1 MPSIRS
7 ALRDLRR
14 QAGLQQQDLAARVGV
29 SRQSL
34 SAIEAGETVPST
46 TLALQLARALDC
58 RVEDLF
64 ALAGTDEALTV
75 SVAPPLG
82 ATVSPWPS
90 AGSRVRIGL
99 VRGGW
104 VAHPLEGD
112 TPSAANTPA
121 DGIMTRAPRRGA
133 PTVKPLRDVQALG
146 QNLLVAGCDPA
157 LGLLAGHL
165 LEGPSRIRLH
175 WIEAASE
182 SALDVLAAGQ
192 VHIAG
197 LHLTD
202 AATGEQNLPAVRRH
216 FGDRPMVVVNLATWQ
231 QGFVVAR
238 TAARRFRRASDLVAR
253 GVRVVLREPGSGA
266 RTLFDRVLADGGI
279 PPSRI
284 AAAETVFGHHAVAR
298 SVAHGT
304 ATVGIATA
312 AAAAS
317 FGLDFVPLAE
327 DRFDLVMYAE
337 TAQAPSGQRLI
348 EALSSTRF
356 RRDIGALR
364 GYGTTQTGK
373 IIGRMA

>member
-46 TLALQLARALDC
+46 TLALQLARTLAC

-64 ALAGTDEALTV
+64 ALAGTDEPLTV
-75 SVAPPLG
+75 SVAPSLG

-90 AGSRVRIGL
+90 TGSRVRIGL

-104 VAHPLEGD
+104 IAHPLEGD
-112 TPSAANTPA
+112 TPSSANTPA

-165 LEGPSRIRLH
+165 LEGPARIRLH

-192 VHIAG
+192 VHVAG

-216 FGDRPMVVVNLATWQ
+216 FGDRPMVHDEPRADAWRSR
-231 QGFVVAR
+231 GPVALVDDS
-238 TAARRFRRASDLVAR
+238 APRAI
-253 GVRVVLREPGSGA
+253 VR
-266 RTLFDRVLADGGI
+266 
-279 PPSRI
+279 
-284 AAAETVFGHHAVAR
+284 
-298 SVAHGT
+298 
-304 ATVGIATA
+304 
-312 AAAAS
+312 
-317 FGLDFVPLAE
+317 
-327 DRFDLVMYAE
+327 
-337 TAQAPSGQRLI
+337 
-348 EALSSTRF
+348 
-356 RRDIGALR
+356 
-364 GYGTTQTGK
+364 
-373 IIGRMA
+373 